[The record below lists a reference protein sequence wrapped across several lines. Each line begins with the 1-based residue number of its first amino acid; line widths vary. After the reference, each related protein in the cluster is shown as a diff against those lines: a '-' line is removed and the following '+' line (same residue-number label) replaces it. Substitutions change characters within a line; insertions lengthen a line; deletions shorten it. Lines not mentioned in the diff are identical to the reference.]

1 MLFEDTYK
9 EITAESVG
17 YYSEKGSK
25 FIGYCYLVKTKKE
38 IQQKIEIIKKKEKSA
53 NHYCF
58 AYLLNVDK
66 SICKVSDDGEPSSTA
81 GKPILGQIK
90 SHDLTN
96 ILIVVVRY
104 FGGTK
109 LGIPGLIRSYKTAA
123 INAINK
129 TRIITKNIQ
138 EEYNLFFKYSS
149 LNSVMKNIKQW
160 DLNVIEA
167 DFNLD
172 CKIKILVSKKK
183 SDMVF
188 DFFNQQKHIQI
199 KYIKST

>member
-1 MLFEDTYK
+1 VLFEDTYK
-9 EITAESVG
+9 EITAESIG
-17 YYSEKGSK
+17 YYRERGSK
-25 FIGYCYLVKTKKE
+25 FVGYCYLVKTKKE

-66 SICKVSDDGEPSSTA
+66 SICKFSDDGEPSSTA

-129 TRIITKNIQ
+129 TKIITKNIQ
-138 EEYNLFFKYSS
+138 EEYDLFFKYSS
-149 LNSVMKNIKQW
+149 LNDVMKNIKQW
-160 DLNVIEA
+160 DLSVLES

-183 SDMVF
+183 SDIVF
-188 DFFNQQKHIQI
+188 DFFNKHEHIKI
-199 KYIKST
+199 KYVKSR

>member
-9 EITAESVG
+9 EIAKDSVG
-17 YYSEKGSK
+17 YYREKGSK

-38 IQQKIEIIKKKEKSA
+38 IKKKIEIIKKKEKSA

-58 AYLLNVDK
+58 AYLLNIDK
-66 SICKVSDDGEPSSTA
+66 SICKVSDDGEPSYTA

-90 SHDLTN
+90 SCDLTN

-129 TRIITKNIQ
+129 TKIITKNIH
-138 EEYNLFFKYSS
+138 EEYDLFFKYSF
-149 LNSVMKNIKQW
+149 LNNVMKKIKQW
-160 DLNVIEA
+160 DLSILER
-167 DFNLD
+167 DYNLN

-188 DFFNQQKHIQI
+188 DYFNKHEHIKI
-199 KYIKST
+199 KYVKSM